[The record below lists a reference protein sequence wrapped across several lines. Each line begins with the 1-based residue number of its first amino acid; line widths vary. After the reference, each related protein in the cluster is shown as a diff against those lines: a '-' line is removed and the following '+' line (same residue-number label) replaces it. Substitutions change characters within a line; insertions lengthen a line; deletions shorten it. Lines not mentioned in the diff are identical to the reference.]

1 MGTGSGFAESAS
13 TSRRSPVAKHTKQ
26 DHIANDTALQQGI
39 DQKYPGTTWVV
50 GQDSYTTA
58 QVDAVLQ
65 KRIAANKASDLAHA
79 AWLAACATATS
90 TMEQTAPVVHAV
102 EQRIRAE
109 CNNDTGALA
118 VFGLK
123 PVKKGKKSAQ
133 VKAQA
138 AEKSAATR
146 KKNNTMGAAQRK
158 TADKVAEQS
167 AVVPANA
174 GQAQEAPQAPAV
186 APAPAVPALAGQ
198 AQSKQ

>member
-1 MGTGSGFAESAS
+1 MGAGSGFAESES
-13 TSRRSPVAKHTKQ
+13 TSRRSPVAKQTKQ
-26 DHIANDTALQQGI
+26 DHIASDTALQQGI
-39 DQKYPGTTWVV
+39 DQKYPSTTWVV

-90 TMEQTAPVVHAV
+90 TMEQTAPTVHAV

-109 CNNDTGALA
+109 SNNDAGALA

-138 AEKSAATR
+138 AVKSAATR
-146 KKNNTMGAAQRK
+146 KKNNTMGAAQR
-158 TADKVAEQS
+158 TAADKAAEKEAPAEEVATTPAVS
-167 AVVPANA
+167 AVAA
-174 GQAQEAPQAPAV
+174 QAQPAPQTP
-186 APAPAVPALAGQ
+186 
-198 AQSKQ
+198 SKQ

>member
-1 MGTGSGFAESAS
+1 
-13 TSRRSPVAKHTKQ
+13 VAKNTKQ
-26 DHIANDTALQQGI
+26 DHIANDSALQQGI
-39 DQKYPGTTWVV
+39 DSKYPSTTWVV

-58 QVDAVLQ
+58 QIDAVLQ

-90 TMEQTAPVVHAV
+90 TMGQTASVVHAV

-133 VKAQA
+133 VKAKA

-146 KKNNTMGAAQRK
+146 KKNNTMGAAQRNA
-158 TADKVAEQS
+158 ADKAAEHE
-167 AVVPANA
+167 APT
-174 GQAQEAPQAPAV
+174 QEAATTAAAQPVPQV
-186 APAPAVPALAGQ
+186 VPALAGQ
-198 AQSKQ
+198 ASKQ